1 MTTIQAVLSGIYPRS
16 EALVQATRDHDRKR
30 ITSAQLAQQ
39 LASDREQL
47 FRIQQENG
55 FDLLSDGLL
64 NWQDSFRPLVEA
76 CQGLTTGPLVRQFDT
91 NTFYRKPQF
100 EGTPVLDTAK
110 LEGYFARPPL
120 TLPWKSTL
128 PSPVSLAEMSGDHE
142 DRLGQATELLSATAE
157 WLSNRG
163 ARCIQFHD
171 PWLAYHNRELNA
183 DKLRRYVEALERLLR
198 PRKGKMTVSLHLPFG
213 DAFPLLNAF
222 WRVPFDFFGVD
233 FYQTDLEALRR
244 FDWSQRGL
252 LAGCVNGRNSLVE
265 NEQDVCRFVE
275 HLLNELQPAT
285 LLLSNNVDL
294 EFVSEPIARRKVELL
309 GRMKRRFAEI

>member
-39 LASDREQL
+39 LASDRRQL
-47 FRIQQENG
+47 FHLQQENG

-64 NWQDSFRPLVEA
+64 NWQDPFRPLVEA
-76 CQGLTTGPLVRQFDT
+76 CQGLTIGPLVRQFNT

-100 EGTPVLDTAK
+100 ESAPVLDTAK
-110 LEGYFARPPL
+110 LESYFIRPDSAS
-120 TLPWKSTL
+120 PWRAIL
-128 PSPVSLAEMSGDHE
+128 PSPCALAAMSEGGK
-142 DRLGQATELLSATAE
+142 DRLTQATELLMETTQ
-157 WLSNRG
+157 WLLNQGVS
-163 ARCIQFHD
+163 CIQFHD
-171 PWLAYHNRELNA
+171 PWLAYHNREFNA
-183 DKLRRYVEALERLLR
+183 ERLRCYAEALESLMR
-198 PRKGKMTVSLHLPFG
+198 PLKSTMTVGLHLPFG
-213 DAFPLLNAF
+213 DAAPLLEAL
-222 WRVPFDFFGVD
+222 WSVPCDFFGVD

-252 LAGCVNGRNSLVE
+252 MAGCVNGRNSLVE
-265 NEQDVCRFVE
+265 NEQEVCRFVE

-294 EFVSEPIARRKVELL
+294 EFIPEPIARRKVELL
-309 GRMKRRFAEI
+309 GRVKRRFAEI